1 MEEKHRA
8 NAAEVFRHI
17 RGNIPTL
24 PLCFFAFAV
33 VAAIVHG
40 IACLH
45 AGFADF
51 INLRIGAGFRY
62 VLAKM
67 TDLFPFSVAETVLMA
82 LPLLIGL
89 FIYAALRR
97 SGREFRR
104 LLATVLSILALFY
117 GLFVFTI
124 GCGYRGSTLDSRL
137 SLPIGEV
144 SAAELNETAV
154 WLREEIHALIPEIPF
169 REKGASVMPYG
180 YEEMNR
186 KLLEAYDTVCG
197 QYDFI
202 QKMHTRVK
210 PVTLSEGMTY
220 MHLTG
225 VYTYMT
231 GEANINRA
239 FPDYT
244 IPFTAAHE
252 LAHQRGIA
260 RENEA
265 NFVAFLVCMASDDA
279 YIRYS
284 GYVYMLTY
292 TVNAL
297 YSADAEAYRTLCEGY
312 DPALAYELIA
322 YNDFYSKYENNPV
335 GQISSSINNAYLQ
348 SQGTAGTRSYGM
360 VVDLTVAY
368 YQSTKA
374 GN

>member
-1 MEEKHRA
+1 
-8 NAAEVFRHI
+8 
-17 RGNIPTL
+17 
-24 PLCFFAFAV
+24 
-33 VAAIVHG
+33 
-40 IACLH
+40 
-45 AGFADF
+45 
-51 INLRIGAGFRY
+51 
-62 VLAKM
+62 
-67 TDLFPFSVAETVLMA
+67 
-82 LPLLIGL
+82 
-89 FIYAALRR
+89 
-97 SGREFRR
+97 
-104 LLATVLSILALFY
+104 
-117 GLFVFTI
+117 
-124 GCGYRGSTLDSRL
+124 
-137 SLPIGEV
+137 
-144 SAAELNETAV
+144 
-154 WLREEIHALIPEIPF
+154 
-169 REKGASVMPYG
+169 MPYG

-335 GQISSSINNAYLQ
+335 GQISSSINI
-348 SQGTAGTRSYGM
+348 S
-360 VVDLTVAY
+360 
-368 YQSTKA
+368 
-374 GN
+374 